1 MRKLTNE
8 ELISAYFA
16 INVHNEYFFDNYMYL
31 ENTAYEINQVFDSP
45 CEALKAVSH
54 YSASD
59 PYFYIISK
67 NNINSLVSL
76 TEDQL
81 IDHLRVHETE
91 IVEIYESLVEKG
103 DFDDFLN
110 LAEDEIELTD
120 DQLEKLFEEVGAYVD
135 YWSIHTNDEDGFE
148 RLFEN
153 GLEVARAVKYGNYDY
168 TKPYVKLG
176 NDGNLY
182 SLDRG
187 EYLEE
192 LRTGK
197 DDLLQIYDEL
207 VKDGD
212 IEDFLGLGP
221 CESEE

>member
-1 MRKLTNE
+1 MRKLTDK
-8 ELISAYFA
+8 ELISVYFA
-16 INVHNEYFFDNYMYL
+16 INVHNEYFFNGLMYL
-31 ENTAYEINQVFDSP
+31 ENTEYEINQAFDSP

-81 IDHLRVHETE
+81 VDHLRVHETE

-103 DFDDFLN
+103 EFEDFLN
-110 LAEDEIELTD
+110 FSEDERELTD
-120 DQLEKLFEEVGAYVD
+120 DQLERLFEEVGAYVD
-135 YWSIHTNDEDGFE
+135 YWLIQENDEDGFE

-153 GLEVARAVKYGNYDY
+153 GLEVARAVKYGDYDY

-182 SLDRG
+182 SMDRG

-207 VKDGD
+207 VKDGG
-212 IEDFLGLGP
+212 IEDFLK
-221 CESEE
+221 EEE

>member
-31 ENTAYEINQVFDSP
+31 ENTAYEINQAFDSP

-81 IDHLRVHETE
+81 VDHLRVHETE

-103 DFDDFLN
+103 DFEDFLN

-120 DQLEKLFEEVGAYVD
+120 DQLERLFEEVGAYVD
-135 YWSIHTNDEDGFE
+135 YWLIQENDEDGFE

-153 GLEVARAVKYGNYDY
+153 GLEVARAVKYGDYDF

-192 LRTGK
+192 LREGK

-207 VKDGD
+207 VKDGG
-212 IEDFLGLGP
+212 IEDFLK
-221 CESEE
+221 EEEE

>member
-1 MRKLTNE
+1 MRKLTDK
-8 ELISAYFA
+8 ELISTYFA

-31 ENTAYEINQVFDSP
+31 ENTAYEINQAFDSP

-81 IDHLRVHETE
+81 VDHLRVHETE

-103 DFDDFLN
+103 DFEDFLN

-120 DQLEKLFEEVGAYVD
+120 DQLERLFEEVDLFKEIISVT
-135 YWSIHTNDEDGFE
+135 TNDEDGFE

-153 GLEVARAVKYGNYDY
+153 GLEVARAVKYGDYDF
-168 TKPYVKLG
+168 TEPYIYVG
-176 NDGNLY
+176 DDGNLY
-182 SLDRG
+182 SMDRG

-192 LRTGK
+192 LRDNK
-197 DDLLQIYDEL
+197 DEL
-207 VKDGD
+207 MDAYNELVSDGVV
-212 IEDFLGLGP
+212 EDFLK
-221 CESEE
+221 EEE

>member
-16 INVHNEYFFDNYMYL
+16 INVYNEYFFNGLMFF
-31 ENTAYEINQVFDSP
+31 ENIEYEINEAFGSP
-45 CEALKAVSH
+45 YKALKAVSDS
-54 YSASD
+54 YSVSE
-59 PYFYIISK
+59 PYFYVLGGRTLI
-67 NNINSLVSL
+67 SL
-76 TEDQL
+76 TEDRFVN
-81 IDHLRVHETE
+81 ILRDNETE
-91 IVEIYESLVEKG
+91 IVQIYEALVEQG
-103 DFDDFLN
+103 EFEDFLN
-110 LAEDEIELTD
+110 FSEDERELTD

-135 YWSIHTNDEDGFE
+135 YWSMHENDEDGFE
-148 RLFEN
+148 GLFEN
-153 GLEVARAVKYGNYDY
+153 GLEVARAVKYGDYDY

-212 IEDFLGLGP
+212 IEDFLK
-221 CESEE
+221 EEE

>member
-1 MRKLTNE
+1 MRKLTDK

-31 ENTAYEINQVFDSP
+31 ENTAYEINQAFDSP

-59 PYFYIISK
+59 PYFYIIGK

-81 IDHLRVHETE
+81 VDHLRVHETE
-91 IVEIYESLVEKG
+91 IVEIYESLVEQG
-103 DFDDFLN
+103 DFEDFLN
-110 LAEDEIELTD
+110 FSEDKRELTD
-120 DQLEKLFEEVGAYVD
+120 DQLERLFEEVGAYVD
-135 YWSIHTNDEDGFE
+135 YWLIQENDEDGFE

-153 GLEVARAVKYGNYDY
+153 GLEVARAVKYGDYDY

-182 SLDRG
+182 SMDRG

-207 VKDGD
+207 VKDGS
-212 IEDFLGLGP
+212 IEDFLK
-221 CESEE
+221 EEE

>member
-16 INVHNEYFFDNYMYL
+16 TNVHNEHFFDNYMYL
-31 ENTAYEINQVFDSP
+31 ENTAYEINQAFDSP

-81 IDHLRVHETE
+81 VDHLRVHETE

-103 DFDDFLN
+103 DFEDFLN
-110 LAEDEIELTD
+110 LSEGDEIELTD
-120 DQLEKLFEEVGAYVD
+120 DQLVEIFEAVSPFEEELIGVT
-135 YWSIHTNDEDGFE
+135 TNDEEGFE
-148 RLFEN
+148 RLFDN
-153 GLEVARAVKYGNYDY
+153 GLEVARAVKYGDYDY

-182 SLDRG
+182 SMDRG

-192 LRTGK
+192 LR
-197 DDLLQIYDEL
+197 DNEDEL
-207 VKDGD
+207 MDAYNELVSDGVV
-212 IEDFLGLGP
+212 EDFLK
-221 CESEE
+221 EEK

>member
-16 INVHNEYFFDNYMYL
+16 INVHNEYCFDNIMYF
-31 ENTAYEINQVFDSP
+31 ENNEFEINEIFESNP
-45 CEALKAVSH
+45 YKALSVVGDY
-54 YSASD
+54 YSISD
-59 PYFYIISK
+59 PYFYIFGED
-67 NNINSLVSL
+67 LVSITKDQFVDRLRANETDL
-76 TEDQL
+76 TQ
-81 IDHLRVHETE
+81 
-91 IVEIYESLVEKG
+91 IYEGLVEQG
-103 DFDDFLN
+103 EFEDFLN
-110 LAEDEIELTD
+110 LSEDEKELTD
-120 DQLEKLFEEVGAYVD
+120 DQLERLFEEVGAYVD
-135 YWSIHTNDEDGFE
+135 YWLIQENDEDGFE

-153 GLEVARAVKYGNYDY
+153 GLEVARAVKYGDYDY

-182 SLDRG
+182 SMDRG

-207 VKDGD
+207 VRDGD
-212 IEDFLGLGP
+212 IEDFLK
-221 CESEE
+221 EEE

>member
-1 MRKLTNE
+1 MRKLTDK
-8 ELISAYFA
+8 ELISVYFA
-16 INVHNEYFFDNYMYL
+16 INVHNEYFFNGLMFL
-31 ENTAYEINQVFDSP
+31 ENTEYEINQAFEFP
-45 CEALKAVSH
+45 YEALKAVSDS
-54 YSASD
+54 YSVSE
-59 PYFYIISK
+59 PYFYVLGGRTLI
-67 NNINSLVSL
+67 SL
-76 TEDQL
+76 TEDRL
-81 IDHLRVHETE
+81 VNILRDNETE
-91 IVEIYESLVEKG
+91 IVQIYEALVEQG
-103 DFDDFLN
+103 EFEDFLN

-120 DQLEKLFEEVGAYVD
+120 DQLERLFEEVNLFKEIISVT
-135 YWSIHTNDEDGFE
+135 TNDEDGFE

-153 GLEVARAVKYGNYDY
+153 GLEVARAVKYGDYDY

-212 IEDFLGLGP
+212 IEDFLK
-221 CESEE
+221 EEE

>member
-31 ENTAYEINQVFDSP
+31 ENTAYEINHAFDSP

-81 IDHLRVHETE
+81 VNHLRVHETE

-103 DFDDFLN
+103 DFEDFLN
-110 LAEDEIELTD
+110 LSEDERELTD
-120 DQLEKLFEEVGAYVD
+120 DQLERLFEEVGAYVD
-135 YWSIHTNDEDGFE
+135 YWLIQENDEDGFE

-153 GLEVARAVKYGNYDY
+153 GLEVARAVKYGDYDY

-182 SLDRG
+182 SMDRG

-192 LRTGK
+192 LREGK

-207 VKDGD
+207 VKDGG
-212 IEDFLGLGP
+212 IEDFLK
-221 CESEE
+221 EEE

>member
-31 ENTAYEINQVFDSP
+31 ENTAYEINQAFDSP

-76 TEDQL
+76 TKDQL
-81 IDHLRVHETE
+81 VDHLRVHETE

-103 DFDDFLN
+103 DFEDFLN
-110 LAEDEIELTD
+110 LAEDDEIELTE
-120 DQLEKLFEEVGAYVD
+120 DQLKAVFEAANIYKEIIGVT
-135 YWSIHTNDEDGFE
+135 TNDEDGFE
-148 RLFEN
+148 GLFEN
-153 GLEVARAVKYGNYDY
+153 GLEIARAVKYGDYDF
-168 TKPYVKLG
+168 TEPYIYVG

-182 SLDRG
+182 SMD
-187 EYLEE
+187 EDEFLEM
-192 LRTGK
+192 LK
-197 DDLLQIYDEL
+197 DNKDEL
-207 VKDGD
+207 MDAYNDLVSDGC
-212 IEDFLGLGP
+212 IEDFLK
-221 CESEE
+221 EEE